1 MHSRDIFIMNY
12 YPYSIKEKMVRN
24 KKRTTVNFFAMTV
37 PTKVPNKLIG
47 FIIKNQEN

>member
-1 MHSRDIFIMNY
+1 MNY

-24 KKRTTVNFFAMTV
+24 KKCTSVNFFSMTDS